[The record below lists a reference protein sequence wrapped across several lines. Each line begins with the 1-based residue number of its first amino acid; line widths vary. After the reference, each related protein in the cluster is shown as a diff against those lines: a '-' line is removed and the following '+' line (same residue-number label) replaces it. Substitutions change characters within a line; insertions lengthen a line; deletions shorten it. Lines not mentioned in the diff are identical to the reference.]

1 MRRGMRRLWVGF
13 VCLVTPS
20 PAVAQAPAP
29 PPDPLRLCVIGLVHG
44 HVEGV
49 LWQARDRDDIQIV
62 GIWEPDRALFDT
74 MAAKFGLDD
83 SLYFDDLTR
92 MLGATKPE
100 AASVMTS
107 TFDHLMAVEA
117 CAPLGVHV
125 MVEKPLA
132 VSGEH
137 ARAMGGL
144 AREHGIHLLTNY
156 ETSWYASVREAH
168 RLTREG
174 AWATPVR
181 RAVFRHGHP
190 GPVEIG
196 CSEAFLDWLC
206 DPEAN
211 GGGAIMDFGCYGAN
225 IMTWLMDGARPESV
239 MATTRSLKPETY
251 PSVDDDATIVL
262 TYPGA
267 VGVVQASWAWTHDN
281 KDADVYTDHASIHC
295 GKWGEMVVR
304 RPDAQPETIELD
316 PLPSPADNEW
326 SMLRA
331 IVRGQARPDELMSLE
346 NNLIVVEILD
356 AARESAALGR
366 AVRLTPN

>member
-1 MRRGMRRLWVGF
+1 M
-13 VCLVTPS
+13 
-20 PAVAQAPAP
+20 
-29 PPDPLRLCVIGLVHG
+29 
-44 HVEGV
+44 
-49 LWQARDRDDIQIV
+49 
-62 GIWEPDRALFDT
+62 
-74 MAAKFGLDD
+74 DD
-83 SLYFDDLTR
+83 SLNFDDLR
-92 MLGATKPE
+92 GMLGATKPE

-225 IMTWLMDGARPESV
+225 IMTWLMDGSRPESV

-281 KDADVYTDHASIHC
+281 
-295 GKWGEMVVR
+295 
-304 RPDAQPETIELD
+304 
-316 PLPSPADNEW
+316 
-326 SMLRA
+326 
-331 IVRGQARPDELMSLE
+331 
-346 NNLIVVEILD
+346 
-356 AARESAALGR
+356 
-366 AVRLTPN
+366 